1 MKMRRTLSV
10 AAVVCLASGI
20 VASTQSDRAAALP
33 YAGTWRLNLAKSDFG
48 ETTVTYAQTA
58 SGAMQFT
65 AAGQSYTFQMDGKDY
80 PSLFGGT
87 SAWKQIDGTTW
98 EIAIK
103 QNGKLINTMTTT
115 LSADGKTLTTNEH
128 GPKPTGG
135 TFDRTTVYARVSGG
149 PGLLGM
155 WKTKN
160 PPRMPRIVELVP
172 SGTDGLAIR
181 FPDDL
186 ESCEAIF
193 DGKDY
198 PVTGPIAQPAMTL
211 ALQKTSSRSFD
222 VTGKQDG
229 KPIFKIAF
237 TFSDDGK
244 TLTQTG
250 GMIGVSEKF
259 AAVYDRQ

>member
-1 MKMRRTLSV
+1 MKMKLIV

-20 VASTQSDRAAALP
+20 VASTQSDKAADPP

-48 ETTVTYAQTA
+48 ETTVTYEQTA
-58 SGAMQFT
+58 SGEMQFK
-65 AAGQSYTFQMDGKDY
+65 AMGQSYKFQMDGKDY

-103 QNGKLINTMTTT
+103 QNGKLINTVRTT
-115 LSADGKTLTTNEH
+115 LSADGKRLTTNEK

-135 TFDRTTVYARVSGG
+135 TFERTTVYARVSGG
-149 PGLLGM
+149 PGLMGI

-172 SGTDGLAIR
+172 LGNDGLGIR

-186 ESCEAIF
+186 ESCEAKF

-198 PVTGPIAQPAMTL
+198 PVTGPSVQPATTL
-211 ALQKTSSRSFD
+211 AIQKTSPRSFD

-237 TFSDDGK
+237 TVSDDVR
-244 TLTQTG
+244 TLTQIG